1 MLKTRSK
8 PVEGIFA
15 TQNEAIHRALKRPIS
30 NVYSM
35 SHLVS
40 FEPYVDTAMKVFC
53 EQLESRFAK
62 TESGSGSGKTI
73 PCDFGQW
80 LQMFALDVMGELT
93 FSHRFGFMEKG
104 EDIDGVMAEL
114 WSTLQKTALVRSA
127 QSPKRYVREMKL

>member
-1 MLKTRSK
+1 
-8 PVEGIFA
+8 
-15 TQNEAIHRALKRPIS
+15 
-30 NVYSM
+30 M

-40 FEPYVDTAMKVFC
+40 FEPYVDTAMRVFC

-62 TESGSGSGKTI
+62 AESGSGSGKTI

-80 LQMFALDVMGELT
+80 LQMFAFDVMGELT

-127 QSPKRYVREMKL
+127 